1 MLGCGGE
8 GVEEESSSQYRQYCS
23 TGRRVPIAAP
33 AAAKAPPGAGLETTR
48 GCPGLVIV
56 GRLAGGAGLAGR
68 GRATEHLGAVD
79 RDRVGGLPS
88 ADGYGGW
95 GFRRGGV
102 DRVTLFNGVVS
113 GVRSE
118 LGGEASPAHIL
129 RGRRPRCR
137 FLCHSLKPRGYS
149 RKFRDL
155 RALLEFPT

>member
-56 GRLAGGAGLAGR
+56 GRLAGGAGLACGL
-68 GRATEHLGAVD
+68 RATEHLGL
-79 RDRVGGLPS
+79 VGGLPRTERP

-102 DRVTLFNGVVS
+102 GRGMLF
-113 GVRSE
+113 
-118 LGGEASPAHIL
+118 
-129 RGRRPRCR
+129 
-137 FLCHSLKPRGYS
+137 
-149 RKFRDL
+149 
-155 RALLEFPT
+155 